1 MAGKALSKPDVTDFE
16 KYQNLTGDRDKEL
29 KVDFKPLNFDRLFK
43 AGAFRVT
50 HQGLDGDKYNPDP
63 QAGFSLVSRY
73 NDAVGQGGG
82 TAKWKDNPHAY
93 DVVRRIFTEMPQNLA
108 PHKYLQIIESARD
121 LGLKDKDIFAPVK
134 ASGGIVIDDGNPAK
148 QRKLI

>member
-1 MAGKALSKPDVTDFE
+1 MPGKAPLKRDVTDFE

-82 TAKWKDNPHAY
+82 TAKWKDNPLAY
-93 DVVRRIFTEMPQNLA
+93 DTVRRMFMEMP
-108 PHKYLQIIESARD
+108 RM
-121 LGLKDKDIFAPVK
+121 
-134 ASGGIVIDDGNPAK
+134 
-148 QRKLI
+148 